1 MQRPVSPDEMD
12 VDRNPAEQRSRKH
25 LRSSDDEDLDWSSDI
40 SGRFDDAEE
49 QELDDSK
56 SPSSKVVKRRRSND
70 WPLPDE
76 AADYGSN
83 DRQKPRGNATLGV
96 GYRSSPRASP
106 RTSATSLRSRYKA
119 ASSHSPRH
127 LLGRRSRFV
136 EANMNDSVSETPPSI
151 YLHERKQP
159 TLQHRQSGIFRFGK
173 TIASAFNPFGG
184 WGKSSVET
192 TKTSP
197 QKDALTQAEEAYA
210 ELKKA
215 GFKGTNKGSYMQQKA
230 VDPELA
236 DQTWK
241 AIQEKMGY
249 TGVANPTYH
258 CGNHE
263 EHPTPSRSPSKNSKR
278 SSFQDLCKTKSL
290 FKPYESSSTVAS
302 TIPERTSDDYS
313 DHLGIRRQKSRK
325 ELSRQAKLL
334 KKVSNL
340 EDKLGR
346 ARREL
351 CELTGNEE
359 RFPEP
364 TPDPKSLS
372 VEMDPGTFPRK
383 FVPGALPT
391 LPSERLLD
399 QQASSRPPA
408 ENADRIVLPSVEGRS
423 SVSLEEPAPSP
434 VVGKSPKWR
443 SRATRPSSTGKESSS
458 LKRKSPI
465 PEPIAS
471 RNPVQPSPPGFVDNR
486 TSQRERLID
495 NGLLSPPRQAK
506 WQKFEAGDSP
516 GSVERKQHMVLGAA
530 MTTQEAAMNRRSP
543 HLQSRGS
550 SLGLNR
556 SPSSKAVRSPP
567 PLRMRRGQSNLRSVS
582 PSEITLLDPTHPDNT
597 YTSPPPLPN
606 EAQQNFYLQSQRH
619 IDPDQNPPSSP
630 SRPGIARKRSSRSSF
645 RDEGIPPVPPLPKE
659 LLKDA
664 AKVNRSPKKELQGM
678 EYTDPSISPK
688 PSSLQNELAGLEN
701 FLWPDDIF

>member
-1 MQRPVSPDEMD
+1 MQRPDSPDEMD
-12 VDRNPAEQRSRKH
+12 VDPSPAEQRSRKH
-25 LRSSDDEDLDWSSDI
+25 LRDSDDEDLDWSSDV

-49 QELDDSK
+49 QELDDYK
-56 SPSSKVVKRRRSND
+56 SPSVKLVKRRRSND

-76 AADYGSN
+76 AADYGSH
-83 DRQKPRGNATLGV
+83 DRPKSRGNATLGV
-96 GYRSSPRASP
+96 SHRASPRASP
-106 RTSATSLRSRYKA
+106 RTSATSLRSKYKA

-151 YLHERKQP
+151 YTHERKQP
-159 TLQHRQSGIFRFGK
+159 ALQHRQSGIFRFGK

-184 WGKSSVET
+184 WGKSSAET
-192 TKTSP
+192 TKASP
-197 QKDALTQAEEAYA
+197 QKNALTQAEEAYA

-215 GFKGTNKGSYMQQKA
+215 GFKGTNKGSYMQQTL
-230 VDPELA
+230 DPELA

-249 TGVANPTYH
+249 SGVANPTYH

-263 EHPTPSRSPSKNSKR
+263 EQPTPSCSPSKNSKR
-278 SSFQDLCKTKSL
+278 SSFQDLRKTKSF
-290 FKPYESSSTVAS
+290 FKPHESSTTVAS
-302 TIPERTSDDYS
+302 IPERTSDDS
-313 DHLGIRRQKSRK
+313 DHLGVRRQKSRR

-351 CELTGNEE
+351 VELTGNEE
-359 RFPEP
+359 RLPEP
-364 TPDPKSLS
+364 TPESKSLS
-372 VEMDPGTFPRK
+372 MEMDPGSFPRK

-399 QQASSRPPA
+399 QQASSRSPVT
-408 ENADRIVLPSVEGRS
+408 ENADWAVLPSVEGRG
-423 SVSLEEPAPSP
+423 SVPLEESAPSP

-443 SRATRPSSTGKESSS
+443 SRATRPSSMGKESSS
-458 LKRKSPI
+458 LKRKSPV

-471 RNPVQPSPPGFVDNR
+471 RNPVQSSPAGFAEDR

-530 MTTQEAAMNRRSP
+530 ITTQEAAMHKRSP
-543 HLQSRGS
+543 YLQSRRS
-550 SLGLNR
+550 SPGLNR
-556 SPSSKAVRSPP
+556 SPNSKAVRSPP
-567 PLRMRRGQSNLRSVS
+567 SLRTRRGQSNLRSVS
-582 PSEITLLDPTHPDNT
+582 PSEITMLDPTNPDNS

-606 EAQQNFYLQSQRH
+606 EAQQNFYLQSHRQ
-619 IDPDQNPPSSP
+619 IDPDQNPRSSP
-630 SRPGIARKRSSRSSF
+630 SRPGLGRKRSSRSSF

-664 AKVNRSPKKELQGM
+664 AKVIKSPKKEALGA
-678 EYTDPSISPK
+678 EPPDPQISPK
-688 PSSLQNELAGLEN
+688 PSSLQNELAGLEE
-701 FLWPDDIF
+701 FLWPEEIF